1 MGPSCSSEL
10 TLLCR
15 QSLDLPEP
23 TLPGL
28 IEAAPALPNLSELSA
43 KPPQRPVTPP
53 APTPVH
59 ALPSPTPKQT
69 RVFRK
74 PSMDYPED
82 PWNTPDVHKN
92 HNHGPALPKLPIEEP
107 EPRAVPATTNGHSQ
121 YPASPQSTLPGR
133 TTSTFTTDT
142 AGSVGGSISQQPAG
156 PSQESTGA
164 WAYFDGNTVGSAGF
178 ASRGGEPVTSPF
190 GGAGPRD
197 VGDALPPIP
206 APSRTIGGSGRVGG
220 PVQELILVTLM
231 PEKEGIFFFQHHNYE
246 VTSSRRPSKVV
257 RRYSDFVWLLDCL
270 HKRYPFRILPLL
282 PPKRVAGEYNLPGD
296 V

>member
-1 MGPSCSSEL
+1 M
-10 TLLCR
+10 CR

-43 KPPQRPVTPP
+43 KSPQRPVTPP

-59 ALPSPTPKQT
+59 ALPSPTPKQA

-92 HNHGPALPKLPIEEP
+92 HNHGPELPKLPIEEP
-107 EPRAVPATTNGHSQ
+107 EPQPAAAPATNGHSQ

-133 TTSTFTTDT
+133 TTSTFTTGT

-178 ASRGGEPVTSPF
+178 ATSRGGEPVTSPF

-197 VGDALPPIP
+197 IGDALPPIP

-282 PPKRVAGEYNLPGD
+282 PPKRVAGQYNLPGN